1 MTSTATAP
9 VLDDRSYQDL
19 VDEALA
25 RIPIHN
31 PEWTNFNRSDPG
43 VTLIELFAF
52 LTESLLYRANQIPE
66 RNRRAFLSLLGVPL
80 HPASSARGI
89 VTLSN
94 DTGPQQA
101 VTLNADLEVRAGQ
114 VPFRTLAGLDV
125 LPVEAQIFYKRPVPT
140 DDDLRDYYKAL
151 YASYT
156 APAPDSTTL
165 QLYETTPLDVPA
177 TQQQGTGVDL
187 SATVDRSLWIALLL
201 RRKDGV
207 GPAAL
212 AAARAALEN
221 KTLSL
226 GIVPV
231 LDDPDAVL
239 SPLGRS
245 AHETKSRLDYS
256 LPRVDPATLSLG
268 STDRTPKYRSLDP
281 HAIVNVLD
289 EPGIVELTLP
299 DKTGL
304 TLWQDIDPTEAGVGD
319 LPPALEDTKL
329 ASRVVTW
336 VRIQATRGAQAR
348 LLWAGIN
355 AAAVSQQARVVS
367 EVLPP
372 GTGNP
377 DQAVR
382 LAHTPVLPETVTL
395 RVGEGRQ
402 PWTRVDDLYTA
413 GPEVRVPDLRCPP
426 GTPPPAQPDPN
437 VFVVDPAS
445 GIVRFGD
452 GLHGRRPPLGAA
464 LRADYAYGSGG
475 AGNVSAGSIT
485 AAAALPAG
493 IKVTNPVRTWGGAE
507 AETIDEG
514 EKQIARYLRHRDRLV
529 SAEDF
534 DTIVRRTPGVDVGRV
549 DVIPAFNP
557 ELAPSAPGDAAG
569 AVTLML
575 IPRVDPVH
583 LDAPRPD
590 QPFLDAV
597 CDYIDPRRLVT
608 TEVFLRGPTYKPIWV
623 SVGFDPVAGH
633 SIGVVREAVKAA
645 LLRFLGPLGS
655 ETGPAGTPTADFPH
669 AATGWPR
676 LKPVVPLEL
685 LAVASRVPGVDL
697 VRPVLVAAGDA
708 AGSDSDPVPMNALEL
723 PLVTVQVTAGD
734 PLPLDQVRGL
744 APPAGA
750 PPAAVLPVPIVPD
763 TC

>member
-1 MTSTATAP
+1 MTSTLTAP
-9 VLDDRSYQDL
+9 QLDDRSYQDL
-19 VDEALA
+19 VDDALA

-80 HPASSARGI
+80 QPASSARGI
-89 VTLSN
+89 VTFSN
-94 DTGPQQA
+94 ATGPQHV

-114 VPFRTLAGLDV
+114 VPFRTERGLDV
-125 LPVEAQIFYKRPVPT
+125 LPVETQIFYKRPVPT
-140 DDDLRDYYKAL
+140 EDRLRDYYKAL

-156 APAPDSTTL
+156 AGAPEATTL
-165 QLYETTPLDVPA
+165 QLYETASLDAPA
-177 TQQQGTGVDL
+177 AQQEGGGVDL

-201 RRKDGV
+201 RKKDGV
-207 GPAAL
+207 GPGPL
-212 AAARAALEN
+212 AAAREALAN
-221 KTLSL
+221 ATISL

-245 AHETKSRLDYS
+245 AHETKSRLEYS
-256 LPRVDPATLSLG
+256 LPRVDDSFSLG
-268 STDRTPKYRSLDP
+268 STDRIPHYRSLDP
-281 HAIVNVLD
+281 SSAVNVLD
-289 EPGIVELTLP
+289 EPGVVELTLP
-299 DKTGL
+299 GVKGL
-304 TLWQDIDPTEAGVGD
+304 RMWEDIDPIEAGVGE

-329 ASRVVTW
+329 ASRVITW
-336 VRIQATRGAQAR
+336 LRIQATRGAQAR

-355 AAAVSQQARVVS
+355 AVSVTQQARVVA

-372 GTGNP
+372 GTGSP

-395 RVGEGRQ
+395 RVGESLQ
-402 PWTRVDDLYTA
+402 PWTRVEDLYRA
-413 GPEVRVPDLRCPP
+413 GPEVPVPDLRQAP
-426 GTPPPAQPDPN
+426 GVSQPAQPDPS
-437 VFVVDPAS
+437 VFTVDPAS

-464 LRADYAYGSGG
+464 MRADYAYGSGG
-475 AGNVSAGSIT
+475 AGNVGAGAIST
-485 AAAALPAG
+485 AAALPAG
-493 IKVTNPVRTWGGAE
+493 VKVTNPVRTWGGAE
-507 AETIDEG
+507 AETVDEG

-529 SAEDF
+529 SADDF
-534 DTIVRRTPGVDVGRV
+534 DAIVRRTPGVDVGRV

-557 ELAPSAPGDAAG
+557 ELTPSSPGDAPG

-583 LDAPRPD
+583 ADAPQPD

-608 TEVFLRGPTYKPIWV
+608 TEVFLRGPTYKPVWV
-623 SVGFDPVAGH
+623 SIGFDPVAGH
-633 SIGVVREAVKAA
+633 SVSEVREAVKAA
-645 LLRFLGPLGS
+645 VLRFLAPLGS
-655 ETGPAGTPTADFPH
+655 LTGPPGTPGGDFPH
-669 AATGWPR
+669 AETGWPR
-676 LKPVVPLEL
+676 QKPVVPLEL

-708 AGSDSDPVPMNALEL
+708 AGSDTDPVPMNALEL
-723 PLVTVQVTAGD
+723 PLPTVQVTAGD
-734 PLPLDQVRGL
+734 PMPLDQVRGL
-744 APPAGA
+744 APPADA
-750 PPAAVLPVPIVPD
+750 QPSSVVPVPIVPD